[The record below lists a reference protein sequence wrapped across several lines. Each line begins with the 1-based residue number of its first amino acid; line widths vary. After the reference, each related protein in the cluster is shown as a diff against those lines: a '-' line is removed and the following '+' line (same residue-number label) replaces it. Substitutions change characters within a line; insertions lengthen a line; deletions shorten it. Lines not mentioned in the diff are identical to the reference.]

1 MTRYRDSASRTDRAT
16 TLALVVTG
24 HLALGALVL
33 SQSGSAPTVPEQMVP
48 QMFDV
53 DLPPPPPP
61 PPPPPRDRSSADK
74 KAGVEGRKAEASPIV
89 APPVV
94 RPLPT
99 PNPIAA
105 APVAG
110 TGSDRSAGAG
120 LSGTGPGAGGTGD
133 GPGGGGTGG
142 GIGENA
148 RLIEGGLT
156 RRDYRSLRPFGLP
169 GGRAVLDLMVL
180 PDGRVGRCTI
190 RQSSGLAAVD
200 SALCAIVQPRMRLSP
215 ALDAAGTPIDAN
227 VVMPVVWALADPH
240 KPKR

>member
-1 MTRYRDSASRTDRAT
+1 MNRYRDSASRTDRAT

-48 QMFDV
+48 KMFDV

-120 LSGTGPGAGGTGD
+120 LTGTGPGAGGTGD

-148 RLIEGGLT
+148 RLIEGGLP
-156 RRDYRSLRPFGLP
+156 RRDYRALRPFGLP
-169 GGRAVLDLMVL
+169 VGRAVLDLMVL

-190 RQSSGLAAVD
+190 RQSSGVGEVD
-200 SALCAIVQPRMRLSP
+200 SALCAIVQPRMRWAP
-215 ALDAAGTPIDAN
+215 ARDRAGR
-227 VVMPVVWALADPH
+227 PVTVGIIYTAIWSRD
-240 KPKR
+240 

>member
-24 HLALGALVL
+24 HVALGALVL
-33 SQSGSAPTVPEQMVP
+33 SQSGSAPTVPEQVVP

-53 DLPPPPPP
+53 ELPPPPPP
-61 PPPPPRDRSSADK
+61 PPPPPRDRRSEDR

-89 APPVV
+89 APPVA

-99 PNPIAA
+99 PNPLPA

-110 TGSDRSAGAG
+110 TGSDLSAGAG

-148 RLIEGGLT
+148 RLVAGGLT
-156 RRDYRSLRPFGLP
+156 RRDYRALRPYGLP
-169 GGRAVLDLMVL
+169 SGRAVLDLMVG
-180 PDGRVGRCTI
+180 PDGRVRQCTT
-190 RQSSGLAAVD
+190 RQSSGSPASD
-200 SALCAIVQPRMRLSP
+200 SALCAVLQPRMRWTP
-215 ALDAAGTPIDAN
+215 ARDRAGRPLTVGIIYTA
-227 VVMPVVWALADPH
+227 VWSRD
-240 KPKR
+240 